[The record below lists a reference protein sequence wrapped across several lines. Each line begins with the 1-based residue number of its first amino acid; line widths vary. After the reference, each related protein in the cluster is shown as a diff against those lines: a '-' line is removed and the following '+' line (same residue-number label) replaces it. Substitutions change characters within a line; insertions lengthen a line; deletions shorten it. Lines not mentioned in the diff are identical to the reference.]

1 MATGQ
6 VPDDT
11 NVPTPSFLRTRGSN
25 TIRALCLSLGDA
37 FVVKRLAA
45 IVGEFF
51 ENENSDDCDSRRFRL
66 VFAQRFTDVLN
77 AIVLTSIE
85 CGGLRKALR
94 STTPDHDA
102 RQQETELGGTSV
114 GTSSSEATPTKDAL
128 FRGLFPCWC
137 HSPSATVGLCLLAGF
152 DTLAVFALREMGRD
166 EDELT
171 LETLIRLDQLVHV
184 LETPVFATL
193 RLDCCGGQP
202 GSRPMARTALFSILA
217 LLPQSR
223 AWRVLS
229 ERLKSCGWV
238 THGGFF
244 SQNGVA
250 SEYHEEVPSTLDRDM
265 ADVFRNARAAHRLAR
280 RGTRNKT

>member
-1 MATGQ
+1 
-6 VPDDT
+6 
-11 NVPTPSFLRTRGSN
+11 
-25 TIRALCLSLGDA
+25 
-37 FVVKRLAA
+37 
-45 IVGEFF
+45 
-51 ENENSDDCDSRRFRL
+51 
-66 VFAQRFTDVLN
+66 
-77 AIVLTSIE
+77 
-85 CGGLRKALR
+85 
-94 STTPDHDA
+94 
-102 RQQETELGGTSV
+102 
-114 GTSSSEATPTKDAL
+114 
-128 FRGLFPCWC
+128 
-137 HSPSATVGLCLLAGF
+137 
-152 DTLAVFALREMGRD
+152 MGRD

-250 SEYHEEVPSTLDRDM
+250 SEYHEEVPSTLDRGM
-265 ADVFRNARAAHRLAR
+265 ADAFRNARAAHRLAR
-280 RGTRNKT
+280 RGTRNET